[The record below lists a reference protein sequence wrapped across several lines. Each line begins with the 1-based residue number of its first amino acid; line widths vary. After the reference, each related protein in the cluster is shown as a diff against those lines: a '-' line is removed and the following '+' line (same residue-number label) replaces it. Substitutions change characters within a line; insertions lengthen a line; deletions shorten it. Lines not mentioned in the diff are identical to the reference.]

1 MSASEF
7 SLLRGGPL
15 FQISR
20 TVGLV
25 REGRPMAVKIALGLL
40 AIVLVPVLVATA
52 LGGTLLGGVEVPL
65 IHDYLFGAR
74 FLIAMPLL
82 VLAAP
87 NADQR
92 IWRAVHHM
100 RALVLPQDRDRFEHS
115 LDRLRGWRDS
125 VWPELALFALVVAS
139 CFIALPVGLH
149 DNVTDWRGDGER
161 MSAAAQWVAWVGSP
175 LFRFLVGLWLW
186 RMVLWIALL
195 WRFSRMDLALHGA
208 HPDGRGGLSF
218 LSNAQACFATLIVV
232 GGVLLAGSCIFE
244 LQHLGVTL
252 KSLRFLMAGYIV
264 LGVIVLLAPLLLVS
278 PRLLALKQSS
288 LLAYG
293 ALGTDCAEEFEQ
305 KWLGRARGGAAPI
318 LEAGDSSALCDL
330 TGVYSTVNGMSVV
343 PFRRDVVLLAV
354 LSAGVPLIPVLLV
367 TMPVTELLKK
377 LAAVLL

>member
-20 TVGLV
+20 SIGLA
-25 REGRPMAVKIALGLL
+25 REGRPMAAKIALALMV
-40 AIVLVPVLVATA
+40 IVLVPVIVATA
-52 LGGTLLGGVEVPL
+52 LRGTLLDGVEVPL
-65 IHDYLFGAR
+65 VHDYLFGAR

-100 RALVLPQDRDRFEHS
+100 RALVLPADRDRFEHS
-115 LDRLRGWRDS
+115 LGRLRAWRDS
-125 VWPELALFALVVAS
+125 VWPELVLFALVVAS

-149 DNVTDWRGDGER
+149 DKVTDWRGDEQG

-175 LFRFLVGLWLW
+175 VFRFLVGLWLW

-195 WRFSRMDLALHGA
+195 FRFSRMDLALHGA

-218 LSNAQACFATLIVV
+218 LSNAQSCFATLIVV

-264 LGVIVLLAPLLLVS
+264 LGVIVLVAPLLLLT
-278 PRLLALKQSS
+278 PRLLALKQSC

-330 TGVYSTVNGMSVV
+330 TGVYSTVSTMSVV
-343 PFRRDVVLLAV
+343 PFRRDVVLQAV
-354 LSAGVPLIPVLLV
+354 LAGALPLIPVLLV
-367 TMPVTELLKK
+367 TMPITDLLKK
-377 LAAVLL
+377 LISVLM